1 MKRAEFNRL
10 FKNSGPAVLPV
21 IHVEDRTQALRN
33 IATLSRAGAPG
44 AFLINHDFDL
54 TTFQPILRD
63 LRRAC
68 PSLWMGVN
76 FLAQPGDI
84 AFPVLGAL
92 ADEGLLI
99 DAYWA
104 DDACID
110 ERSTSQPRADA
121 IAAARTTSGWNGLY
135 FGGVSFKKQRPVPP
149 EMDETAARIA
159 TDYMEIVT
167 TSGAATGQEADLT
180 KIRNFRAGI
189 GDRPL
194 AVASGITPDNAAA
207 YCADVDC
214 FLVATG
220 INHPGDFYNID
231 PARLDALLT
240 LTREYGAPNV

>member
-10 FKNSGPAVLPV
+10 FKNSSPVVLPV
-21 IHVEDRTQALRN
+21 IHVEDRSQALRN
-33 IATLSRAGAPG
+33 ISTLARLGAPG
-44 AFLINHDFDL
+44 TFLINHDFDME
-54 TTFQPILRD
+54 TFLPILRD
-63 LRRAC
+63 LRSAC
-68 PSLWMGVN
+68 PNIWMGVN
-76 FLAQPGDI
+76 FLAQSGDI

-92 ADEGLLI
+92 ADEGLMI

-110 ERSTSQPRADA
+110 ERTTLQTRAD
-121 IAAARTTSGWNGLY
+121 IILDARKSSHWNGLY
-135 FGGVSFKKQRPVPP
+135 FGGVSFKKQRPVPAA
-149 EMDETAARIA
+149 MDETAARVA
-159 TDYMEIVT
+159 TKYMEVVT
-167 TSGAATGQEADLT
+167 TSGPATGQEADLA
-180 KIRNFRAGI
+180 KIRSFRAGI

-240 LTREYGAPNV
+240 LTREYGAPDV